1 MSAWPMV
8 AFTVYGEAQPKGSS
22 RAFVP
27 KGWNRAVVTSAYP
40 NLKAWEA
47 SVREALQRVM
57 AETDR
62 AELDALFDGPVLVV
76 LDFHLRRPA
85 SLPKRV
91 VAHAKKPDLDKL
103 TRGAIDALNGVIFR
117 DDAVV
122 TEIRARKV
130 YAETAAKVYIRIE
143 KAVHVAP
150 IPAAPGGRQ
159 TP

>member
-1 MSAWPMV
+1 MSVWPMV
-8 AFTVYGEAQPKGSS
+8 TFTVYGEAQPKGSS

-27 KGWNRAVVTSAYP
+27 KGWNRAVVTSANP

-62 AELDALFDGPVLVV
+62 AELDALFDGPVVVV

-150 IPAAPGGRQ
+150 IPAAHKE
-159 TP
+159 TAC